1 MSEEKTMR
9 LNQAAKRFNV
19 ATAKI
24 VETLTA
30 KGFSIENNPNSKLS
44 AQQMEVL
51 EKEFRASFLE
61 KKEAEHKTFVV
72 KTLETKTHSKTS
84 SDKKKDAEESDEAS
98 LPKKEKVEKE
108 LEKVEPIKE
117 EKISTPMEKTPI
129 EEKVVQ
135 ETPQKKE
142 EIVQEIK
149 IEEKIIE
156 PIKKEEE
163 KVIETQEPEKKIGL
177 NVVGKI
183 DLDVHKKKT
192 ENKKEQ
198 FKKENKQDNKKEQF
212 KKDSKDYKQ
221 QREKGKE
228 EKKQEVQKTQE
239 QPVLSKQENKEKKEE
254 QIVHKQK
261 IEEKNLVDNP
271 KEDPIEVIKAKGET
285 LKGLTVLDKI
295 ELPLDASRKK
305 GKPVASSDTKGEK
318 KKKRKRIRK
327 GKPTD
332 AKEVSQ
338 DVKKDNKTPN
348 TTSNNN
354 NNNTSTNNNN
364 NNNNKK
370 KRVEKEEPT
379 GKEIQDQIKAT
390 FARMGGTQKKKSIK
404 KVLKKEREN
413 DANLAE
419 QGNHL
424 RVTEFIS
431 ASDLANLMNAS
442 INEVISKCLAL
453 GMFVSINQ
461 RLDAEA
467 ITIIAD
473 EFGYTVE
480 FISAEEEMDAGVVE
494 EVDKEED
501 LSLRPPIVTVMGHVD
516 HGKTSLLD
524 YIRRTNVVAK
534 ESGGI
539 TQHIGAYSVTN
550 ENGKKIT
557 FLDTPGHEAFTAMR
571 ARGAKLTDVAIIV
584 VAADDSVMPQTKE
597 AINHA
602 QLAGVPIVIAMSK
615 IDKQTANPDKI
626 KEQLANENIL
636 VEDWGG
642 KYQCQEISSKS
653 GQGIKE
659 LLEKV
664 LLEAEILELKANP
677 DKNASGAVIEASLDK
692 GRGYVTNLLVQTG
705 TLKVGDIILVG
716 ALYGRVK
723 AMTDHTGKPI
733 KKAGPSTPIQILGLS
748 GAPQAGDKF
757 QVMDSEREAKEI
769 ANKREQI
776 LREQSIRATKRLTLG
791 DIGRRI
797 ALGSFKQLNLII
809 KGDVDGS
816 VEALSD
822 SLLKLSTEEI
832 QINVIQK
839 AVGQITETDVN
850 LAAVSDAVIIGFQ
863 VRPSNGARKLA
874 EQEQVEIRLYSIIY
888 DAINEVKDAMEGML
902 APQIEEVIVGNLQ
915 IREVFRI
922 SKVGAIAG
930 CMVTDG
936 YIKRQSKIR
945 IIRDGIVMHT
955 GELESLKRFK
965 DDVSE
970 VRFGY
975 DCGLNIKNFND
986 IEQGD
991 NIEVFEQREVKRTL

>member
-1 MSEEKTMR
+1 MSEKKTMR
-9 LNQAAKRFNV
+9 LNQAARQFNV

-24 VETLTA
+24 VETLKD
-30 KGFSIENNPNSKLS
+30 KGFSIDTNPNSKLN
-44 AQQMEVL
+44 AQQIEVL

-61 KKEAEHKTFVV
+61 KKEAEHKTFIV

-84 SDKKKDAEESDEAS
+84 EK
-98 LPKKEKVEKE
+98 KKEK
-108 LEKVEPIKE
+108 E
-117 EKISTPMEKTPI
+117 EEESTTGVSDK
-129 EEKVVQ
+129 
-135 ETPQKKE
+135 
-142 EIVQEIK
+142 
-149 IEEKIIE
+149 
-156 PIKKEEE
+156 E
-163 KVIETQEPEKKIGL
+163 KVIEKAETTKEKKQNTETQPVVEEQQQPEEKKEEQPLALQETQPKDQEPQETVKKTIGL
-177 NVVGKI
+177 SIVGKI
-183 DLDVHKKKT
+183 DLDAHKKKT
-192 ENKKEQ
+192 
-198 FKKENKQDNKKEQF
+198 DRKKEQF
-212 KKDSKDYKQ
+212 KKDKKQDYKKEQ
-221 QREKGKE
+221 FAKKDNKE
-228 EKKQEVQKTQE
+228 EKPKTKTKEETQKEEVQQPKDLKVEPTAKSTNKEKEIEKQKKSPEKE
-239 QPVLSKQENKEKKEE
+239 QPVVEAPKEE
-254 QIVHKQK
+254 
-261 IEEKNLVDNP
+261 E
-271 KEDPIEVIKAKGET
+271 IEVIKAKGET

-295 ELPLDASRKK
+295 ELPIDTSRKK
-305 GKPVASSDTKGEK
+305 GKPVASSDTKGDK

-332 AKEVSQ
+332 AKDLVQE
-338 DVKKDNKTPN
+338 VKKENKT
-348 TTSNNN
+348 TSV
-354 NNNTSTNNNN
+354 SA
-364 NNNNKK
+364 NKK
-370 KRVEKEEPT
+370 KRIEKEEPT
-379 GKEIQDQIKAT
+379 GKEIQEQIKAT
-390 FARMGGTQKKKSIK
+390 FARMGTQKKKSIK

-413 DANLAE
+413 ELDVAE
-419 QGNHL
+419 QSNHL

-431 ASDLANLMNAS
+431 ANDLANLMNVS
-442 INEVISKCLAL
+442 INEVISKCLAM

-480 FISAEEEMDAGVVE
+480 FISAEEEIDAE
-494 EVDKEED
+494 IQEQEDKAED
-501 LSLRPPIVTVMGHVD
+501 LEPRPPIVTVMGHVD

-524 YIRRTNVVAK
+524 YIRRTNVAAK

-539 TQHIGAYSVTN
+539 TQHIGAYSVTT

-584 VAADDSVMPQTKE
+584 VAADDNVMPQTKE

-602 QLAGVPIVIAMSK
+602 QLAGVPIVIAISK
-615 IDKQTANPDKI
+615 IDKPTANPDKI

-653 GQGIKE
+653 GQGINE

-677 DKNASGAVIEASLDK
+677 NKNASGAVIEASLDK
-692 GRGYVTNLLVQTG
+692 GRGYVTNLLVQNG
-705 TLKVGDIILVG
+705 TLKIGDVVLVG

-723 AMTDHTGKPI
+723 AMTDHTGKPV
-733 KKAGPSTPIQILGLS
+733 KKAGPSTPVQILGLS

-757 QVMDSEREAKEI
+757 QVMESEREAKEI

-797 ALGSFKQLNLII
+797 ALGNFKQLNLII

-816 VEALSD
+816 IEALSD

-832 QINVIQK
+832 QVNIIHK
-839 AVGQITETDVN
+839 AIGQITETDVN

-863 VRPSNGARKLA
+863 VRPSNGAKKLA

-915 IREVFRI
+915 VREVFRI
-922 SKVGAIAG
+922 SKVGTVAG

-945 IIRDGIVMHT
+945 VIRDGIVVHT

-970 VRFGY
+970 VKAGY
-975 DCGLNIKNFND
+975 DCGLNIRGFND
-986 IEQGD
+986 IQQGD
-991 NIEVFEQREVKRTL
+991 VIEVFEQREVKRSL

>member
-9 LNQAAKRFNV
+9 LNQAARQFNV

-30 KGFSIENNPNSKLS
+30 KGFSVENNPNSKLN
-44 AQQMEVL
+44 AQQIEVL

-61 KKEAEHKTFVV
+61 KKEAEHKTYVV
-72 KTLETKTHSKTS
+72 KTLENKTHNKTS
-84 SDKKKDAEESDEAS
+84 SDKKKETEDKEEVSVTT
-98 LPKKEKVEKE
+98 KEKVENI
-108 LEKVEPIKE
+108 EKPQEKITETIPTKE
-117 EKISTPMEKTPI
+117 EKKELPEKNPI
-129 EEKVVQ
+129 Q
-135 ETPQKKE
+135 EQPQKEIEATEVKTKE
-142 EIVQEIK
+142 SLPETTKEIEAENKK
-149 IEEKIIE
+149 I
-156 PIKKEEE
+156 
-163 KVIETQEPEKKIGL
+163 QEPEKKIGL
-177 NVVGKI
+177 SIVGKI
-183 DLDVHKKKT
+183 DLDAHKKKV
-192 ENKKEQ
+192 ESKKEP
-198 FKKENKQDNKKEQF
+198 FKKDKKQDNKKESFRKDDKNSKQE
-212 KKDSKDYKQ
+212 KK
-221 QREKGKE
+221 KE
-228 EKKQEVQKTQE
+228 EKKQELQKPKE
-239 QPVLSKQENKEKKEE
+239 QAISKQENKDKKEE
-254 QIVHKQK
+254 KLPIKTNL
-261 IEEKNLVDNP
+261 EEKAVLKTP
-271 KEDPIEVIKAKGET
+271 KEETIELIKAKGET

-295 ELPLDASRKK
+295 ELPLDSSRKK

-327 GKPTD
+327 GKPAD
-332 AKEVSQ
+332 AKEISQ
-338 DVKKDNKTPN
+338 EVKKDNKIGVDT
-348 TTSNNN
+348 
-354 NNNTSTNNNN
+354 NTSLH
-364 NNNNKK
+364 NKK
-370 KRVEKEEPT
+370 RRVEKEEPT
-379 GKEIQDQIKAT
+379 GKEIQEQIKAT
-390 FARMGGTQKKKSIK
+390 LARMGTPKKKSIK
-404 KVLKKEREN
+404 KVLKREREN
-413 DANLAE
+413 ETDVAE
-419 QGNHL
+419 QSNHL

-431 ASDLANLMNAS
+431 ASDLANLMNVS

-480 FISAEEEMDAGVVE
+480 FISAEEEIDAGIAE
-494 EVDKEED
+494 EADREED
-501 LSLRPPIVTVMGHVD
+501 LVPRPPIVTVMGHVD

-539 TQHIGAYSVTN
+539 TQHIGAYSVTT

-584 VAADDSVMPQTKE
+584 VAADDNVMPQTKE

-602 QLAGVPIVIAMSK
+602 QLAGVPIVIAISK
-615 IDKQTANPDKI
+615 IDKPTANPDKI
-626 KEQLANENIL
+626 REQLAQENIL
-636 VEDWGG
+636 VEEWGG

-653 GQGIKE
+653 GQGINE

-677 DKNASGAVIEASLDK
+677 NKNASGAVIEASLDK
-692 GRGYVTNLLVQTG
+692 GRGYVTNLLVQSG

-723 AMTDHTGKPI
+723 AMTDHIGKPI
-733 KKAGPSTPIQILGLS
+733 KKASPSTPVQILGLS

-757 QVMDSEREAKEI
+757 QVMESEREAKEI

-776 LREQSIRATKRLTLG
+776 LREQSIRATKRLTLS

-797 ALGSFKQLNLII
+797 ALGNFKQLNLII

-822 SLLKLSTEEI
+822 ALLKLSTEEI

-922 SKVGAIAG
+922 SKVGTVAG

-945 IIRDGIVMHT
+945 VIRDGIVVHT
-955 GELESLKRFK
+955 GELGSLKRFK

-970 VRFGY
+970 VKAGY

-986 IEQGD
+986 IQQGD